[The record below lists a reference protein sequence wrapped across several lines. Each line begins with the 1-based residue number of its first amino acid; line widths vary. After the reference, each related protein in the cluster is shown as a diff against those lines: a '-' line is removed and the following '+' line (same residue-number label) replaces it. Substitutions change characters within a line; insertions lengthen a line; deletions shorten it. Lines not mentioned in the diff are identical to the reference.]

1 MMFSLPSPLTSP
13 RTDDAACVP
22 DVDWDGAA
30 ALVGDWLPCGLPA
43 LPTDSP
49 FGAIRVPELP
59 LPNPLTF
66 DTGADCP
73 EGELPE
79 LLPEEVGPT
88 ICTSEPPEEEFPELL
103 PEDMPGPVAGPLELL
118 PEETPLPIE
127 LE

>member
-13 RTDDAACVP
+13 RTDDAVCVP

-30 ALVGDWLPCGLPA
+30 ALVGDWLPCGIPV

-59 LPNPLTF
+59 LPNPFTF
-66 DTGADCP
+66 DPGADCP
-73 EGELPE
+73 EGE
-79 LLPEEVGPT
+79 LPEEVGPT

-103 PEDMPGPVAGPLELL
+103 PGDMPGPVAGPLELL

>member
-13 RTDDAACVP
+13 RTDDAVCVP

-30 ALVGDWLPCGLPA
+30 ALVVRLAPLRTSGAPDRLPIWRNQGSGTAAPKSIHIRSRCGLP
-43 LPTDSP
+43 
-49 FGAIRVPELP
+49 GRK
-59 LPNPLTF
+59 
-66 DTGADCP
+66 
-73 EGELPE
+73 
-79 LLPEEVGPT
+79 LPEEVGPT
-88 ICTSEPPEEEFPELL
+88 ICTSEPPEEEFPELP